1 MSDLDK
7 CKKYLRSI
15 LLASKG
21 GVPAGNVFESYK
33 DMVGEGIPYRKFN
46 YQTLEQFLQSMPD
59 VCRITARGRDIV
71 VVGVANNETHH
82 IGEMVRK
89 QGGKS
94 MGGSKRGSKTKAPD
108 MSKFYSVGAQY
119 NNGPT
124 SRKFSPPAPVTKKPT
139 LTNTNNHAGRIMN
152 MNSNNHVGRMMN
164 GFSNQTPSGGTKKV
178 SSSRPSPRSSSAP
191 INYSPAEK
199 SSPVS
204 PVSGAAVTR
213 QSIRTWT
220 GRVKKILEGKPF
232 GLWKTQVEKFHEKQ
246 WSESLPSNWT
256 SIMLEANLIT
266 LKNQSTL
273 LVVCL
278 KTANHED
285 APATQD
291 EIVPSGVYPGEVEWI
306 MTITHVVSTSHY
318 WVMFGDA
325 PKKLDNL
332 QSPLEWRH
340 RSGPV
345 FSGGVMPPGNY
356 FSAKL
361 QTGRIVRV
369 KVTKVDRINY
379 IANCFLLDYGREEK
393 IKWSNLTPLHQ
404 EFLTLP
410 SLAKEVVLSEVSD
423 SKDPELVDF
432 VKNKLVGSKMKGL
445 QVDKDENDVPVVPM
459 FDEDINVADYL
470 NRHLNKSQPKSVST
484 NNNPSPSKNVVFSNS
499 RTDQSHLPRS
509 SLPVVGEDRFYD
521 CKIRHIVSSSEI
533 YVQSYSDVS
542 RFSNMTKQM
551 NQFYESRGD
560 RGEDSDQFGSM
571 FAIRRHGDWMRAEVI
586 CEIR

>member
-1 MSDLDK
+1 
-7 CKKYLRSI
+7 
-15 LLASKG
+15 
-21 GVPAGNVFESYK
+21 
-33 DMVGEGIPYRKFN
+33 
-46 YQTLEQFLQSMPD
+46 
-59 VCRITARGRDIV
+59 
-71 VVGVANNETHH
+71 
-82 IGEMVRK
+82 
-89 QGGKS
+89 
-94 MGGSKRGSKTKAPD
+94 
-108 MSKFYSVGAQY
+108 
-119 NNGPT
+119 
-124 SRKFSPPAPVTKKPT
+124 
-139 LTNTNNHAGRIMN
+139 

-164 GFSNQTPSGGTKKV
+164 GFSNQTPSGETKKV

-191 INYSPAEK
+191 INNSPAVK

-204 PVSGAAVTR
+204 PVSSAAVTR

-273 LVVCL
+273 LVVSL

-285 APATQD
+285 APATKD
-291 EIVPSGVYPGEVEWI
+291 EIVPSGVYPGEVKWI

-369 KVTKVDRINY
+369 KATKVDRINY
-379 IANCFLLDYGREEK
+379 TANCFLLDYGREEK

-410 SLAKEVVLSEVSD
+410 SLAKKVVLSEVSD

-445 QVDKDENDVPVVPM
+445 QVDKDENDVPVVLM

-484 NNNPSPSKNVVFSNS
+484 NNNPSPSKNVVFNNS
-499 RTDQSHLPRS
+499 RTDRSHLPRS

-542 RFSNMTKQM
+542 RFSHMTKQM